1 MAKATCVPELPAFEA
16 WKPSLAHGPADSS
29 PLFQAGSRLRPAW
42 TQPAWPTGPTWQPR
56 ALRQTSAPGHR
67 PAAPSA
73 LASPPA
79 PARPGSGSP
88 PPWNKAAAP
97 LPSPGQGAPVQV
109 LPSCV
114 QGARG
119 SVCGLSPDGGPFPP
133 ETTCPCLP
141 GTGRAP
147 RTGDRVLD
155 PQHPPCGFQRTFPRG
170 LRHRTPTR
178 RARVPAP
185 ASRSMKARDTP
196 DTCWGLSASSA
207 MPPPPCPGTQAGHCY
222 GRLRSSHP
230 HRTPEAGLRSSRQGI
245 PPEGPSLP
253 PGHPGC
259 PSVTPPLRIIPQR
272 PH

>member
-1 MAKATCVPELPAFEA
+1 MAAAQAPCPAGRGTAAPLWPGTPTAPGTTLGSPLHCPPCMGGGPCGMTVSPLDKARPGGARRLWVAKATCVPELPAFEA

-42 TQPAWPTGPTWQPR
+42 AQPAWPTGPTWQPR

-109 LPSCV
+109 LPSRV

-119 SVCGLSPDGGPFPP
+119 SVCGLSPDGGPSPP

-147 RTGDRVLD
+147 RTGDRALD
-155 PQHPPCGFQRTFPRG
+155 PQHPPRGFQRTFPRG

-178 RARVPAP
+178 RA
-185 ASRSMKARDTP
+185 
-196 DTCWGLSASSA
+196 
-207 MPPPPCPGTQAGHCY
+207 
-222 GRLRSSHP
+222 
-230 HRTPEAGLRSSRQGI
+230 
-245 PPEGPSLP
+245 
-253 PGHPGC
+253 
-259 PSVTPPLRIIPQR
+259 
-272 PH
+272 